1 MEALRIVLTQNTAN
15 YKREETTTNKMTYP
29 LPPFST
35 VIGAIHSACRYKEY
49 KPMELSIQGGYEA
62 LTLEPYTDY
71 CFLNSVMD
79 DRGILV
85 KLRNANSLSNAFDKV
100 AKAVKSQGNSFRKG
114 ITIHSYNDKLLE
126 EYRRL
131 RDLKDEIDM
140 LSKTK
145 IKEELDKIKADKKVL
160 AEKKKTLKEDKDALV
175 EIKKSEA
182 ELKVL
187 EKKIKDDFNTYK
199 EENYVKPYAKF
210 ASITTS
216 LKYYE
221 TLNNVELILHIK
233 ADRETLL
240 DIEKN
245 IYNLKSIGRSEDFVD
260 IKEAKIVSLVSAV
273 EDFTHVI
280 NKNSAY
286 VDFNLVKEECIVPT
300 RISESKDCCGTK
312 YYLNKDYVIENKKR
326 IFNKKKVLYISN
338 YGVDE
343 EVENVYFDIEDDKK
357 YIVNFI

>member
-1 MEALRIVLTQNTAN
+1 MEVLRIVLTQNIAN

-35 VIGAIHSACRYKEY
+35 VIGAIHSACRYREY
-49 KPMELSIQGGYEA
+49 KPMELSIQGSYEA

-114 ITIHSYNDKLLE
+114 ITIHTYNEKLIE
-126 EYRRL
+126 EYRSL
-131 RDLKDEIDM
+131 RNLKDEIDI

-145 IKEELDKIKADKKVL
+145 VKEELDKIKADKKVL
-160 AEKKKTLKEDKDALV
+160 AEKKKMLKDDKEALA

-233 ADRETLL
+233 ADKETLL

-260 IKEAKIVSLVSAV
+260 IKEAKIVTLVSEV
-273 EDFTHVI
+273 EEEFV

-286 VDFNLVKEECIVPT
+286 VDFNLVKEDCIVPT
-300 RISESKDCCGTK
+300 RISLKKECCGTK
-312 YYLNKDYVIENKKR
+312 YYLNKDYKIENKKR

-338 YGVDE
+338 YAIDE
-343 EVENVYFDIEDDKK
+343 EAENNYFDSDGDKK